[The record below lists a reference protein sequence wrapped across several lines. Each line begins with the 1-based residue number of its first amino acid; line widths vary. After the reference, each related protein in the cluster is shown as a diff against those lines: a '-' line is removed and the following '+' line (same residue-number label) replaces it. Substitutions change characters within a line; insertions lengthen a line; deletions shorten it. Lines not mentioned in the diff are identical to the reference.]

1 MKKVLF
7 FSVLCLFSVSTAFAA
22 DDKDG
27 LNPIY
32 TGVPFLSITPDARAG
47 GMGDAGVA
55 SSADV
60 NSQYWN
66 PAKYATMESAGGIG
80 FSFTPWM
87 NKIVSDI
94 NLSYLAG
101 YWKIAENQAL
111 SASLR
116 YFSLGEV
123 NLTEQDGTPMGTTQP
138 YDFAI
143 DAAYSRMLS
152 EKWSAAVALR
162 YIYSDLGGGV
172 VDGMTAGSSVA
183 ADIAALYKTP
193 IAFAA
198 EDGLISAGLNISNIG
213 TKISYDDG
221 NNNLFIPTNMRLGG
235 SLMYPFDKFNTL
247 TLNVDAN
254 KLLVPSMPRLS
265 DYDDQAEWQEAYDE
279 YNNESVISGIFNSF
293 SDAPGGFSE
302 ELKEIAWAIG
312 LEYAYNNQ
320 FFVRG
325 GYFTEHQT
333 KGNRNFFT
341 AGVGFK
347 LNMFQLDAAYVIS
360 VAQTSP
366 LDQTLRFS
374 LAFDMNGLKDLM
386 K

>member
-7 FSVLCLFSVSTAFAA
+7 FSILYLFSVSTVFA

-32 TGVPFLSITPDARAG
+32 TGVPFLGITPDARAG
-47 GMGDAGVA
+47 GMGDVGVA
-55 SSADV
+55 SDPDV

-66 PAKYATMESAGGIG
+66 PAKYAMMESIGGIG

-87 NKIVSDI
+87 SKIVSDI

-123 NLTEQDGTPMGTTQP
+123 NLTEEDGSSLGTTQP
-138 YDFAI
+138 YDLAV
-143 DAAYSRMLS
+143 DMAYSRMLS
-152 EKWSAAVALR
+152 EKWAAAVALR
-162 YIYSDLGGGV
+162 FIYSDLGGGLV
-172 VDGMTAGSSVA
+172 SDMSPGSSVA
-183 ADIAALYKTP
+183 ADIAANYKTP
-193 IAFAA
+193 ITFATD
-198 EDGLISAGLNISNIG
+198 DGSLDIGLNISNIG
-213 TKISYDDG
+213 TKISYDDTH
-221 NNNLFIPTNMRLGG
+221 NLFIPTNMRLGT
-235 SLMYPFDKFNTL
+235 SFMYPFDKFNTL
-247 TLNVDAN
+247 SLNIDMN

-265 DYDDQAEWQEAYDE
+265 DYDSLADWEEAKNK

-302 ELKEIAWAIG
+302 EIKEIAWAIG
-312 LEYAYNNQ
+312 LEYVYNKQ

-325 GYFTEHQT
+325 GYFTENET

-374 LAFDMNGLKDLM
+374 LSFDMNGLKDLM